1 MHDNIL
7 DIRKKID
14 FDYFTDHNKNINSDK
29 IGFNDFDV
37 AFFFLKQDKRLQDNV
52 RRCKSI

>member
-7 DIRKKID
+7 DIRKK
-14 FDYFTDHNKNINSDK
+14 HNKNINSDK